1 MIPATKQHGS
11 LQRPAGS
18 ELLQLWAAECFF
30 PAGGMESGNNGGTA
44 EHSLFQR
51 PDFFR
56 AAKLVQQDKL
66 GERVRKAIWTAIAL
80 GRPEI
85 SSTAMVFCS

>member
-30 PAGGMESGNNGGTA
+30 PAGGMESGNNGGTT

-56 AAKLVQQDKL
+56 TAKPVHQDKRRLEDAQSHLDSHCL
-66 GERVRKAIWTAIAL
+66 GQA
-80 GRPEI
+80 
-85 SSTAMVFCS
+85 

>member
-1 MIPATKQHGS
+1 MITATKQHGS
-11 LQRPAGS
+11 LQRPASS

-30 PAGGMESGNNGGTA
+30 PAGGMESGNNGGTT

-66 GERVRKAIWTAIAL
+66 GRKGAQSHLDSHCL
-80 GRPEI
+80 GQ
-85 SSTAMVFCS
+85 A

>member
-66 GERVRKAIWTAIAL
+66 GREGAQSHLDSRCL
-80 GRPEI
+80 GQ
-85 SSTAMVFCS
+85 A